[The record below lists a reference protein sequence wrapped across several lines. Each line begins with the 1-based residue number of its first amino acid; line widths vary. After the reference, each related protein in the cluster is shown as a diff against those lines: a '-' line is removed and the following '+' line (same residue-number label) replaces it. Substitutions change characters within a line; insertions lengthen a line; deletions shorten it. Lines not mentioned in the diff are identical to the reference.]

1 MTKVANSGCET
12 NFPRK
17 ISKHYGKRTSIYDD
31 NEERRVRCPDWSFTT
46 GFIKRLKEG
55 AKKNGVSKSK
65 YFESVVQN
73 FFILENPNL
82 IIASKRD
89 YNQVYKKTR
98 TPVMTLHPQIIEDI
112 KEYSSKSTPSASK
125 YIELLFARYNS
136 KYGHE
141 IELKKLIQFI

>member
-1 MTKVANSGCET
+1 MT
-12 NFPRK
+12 
-17 ISKHYGKRTSIYDD
+17 ISKHYGTRTSIYDE
-31 NEERRVRCPDWSFTT
+31 NEDRRVRCPDWSFST
-46 GFIKRLKEG
+46 GFLKRLKEG
-55 AKKNGVSKSK
+55 AERNKVSKSK

-89 YNQVYKKTR
+89 YNQVYKKKR

-112 KEYSSKSTPSASK
+112 KDYASLSSPSTSK
-125 YIELLFARYNS
+125 YIELLFAQYNS

-141 IELKKLIQFI
+141 IELKKLIKFI